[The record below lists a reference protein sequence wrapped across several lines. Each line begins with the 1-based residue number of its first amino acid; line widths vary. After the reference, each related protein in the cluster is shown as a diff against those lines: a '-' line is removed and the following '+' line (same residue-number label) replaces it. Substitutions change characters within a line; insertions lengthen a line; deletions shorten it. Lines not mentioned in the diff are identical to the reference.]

1 MLTPDITEEVLG
13 RCEVRE
19 TFKLPSNDIVAGIYV
34 LKGKIQRKAKVK
46 VLRDDVIIH
55 EGEISSL
62 KRFQDDAR
70 EIAQGYEGGLM
81 VENFNDIQV
90 NDLLECY
97 IEKEIKKEL

>member
-1 MLTPDITEEVLG
+1 M
-13 RCEVRE
+13 
-19 TFKLPSNDIVAGIYV
+19 
-34 LKGKIQRKAKVK
+34 
-46 VLRDDVIIH
+46 IIH
-55 EGEISSL
+55 EGPISSL

-97 IEKEIKKEL
+97 IEKEIKKEI